1 MLLSAGRAYGTTVNG
16 NRREEETMSEF
27 MDEAK
32 NLAGKNPD
40 LANKGLDEAEKVA
53 EEKTGGKFDSQI
65 QQGEQKAEGA
75 LGIQDQGAQGGGQ

>member
-1 MLLSAGRAYGTTVNG
+1 
-16 NRREEETMSEF
+16 MSEF

-40 LANKGLDEAEKVA
+40 LANKGLDETEKVA

-65 QQGEQKAEGA
+65 QQGEQKGEGA